1 VKDLNV
7 AVLVPCLNEQQTIGA
22 VVRGFKEALPEASIY
37 VWDNGSDD
45 DTRLLAV
52 QAGAEVHVVNQKGKG
67 SVVRRMFSA
76 INADIYVLVDGDDT
90 YDPGDAEKMIKL
102 LRDENLEMV
111 VGSRIGEVDR
121 FGHSFGNRLFN
132 RLYRSLFANQFTDIF
147 SGYRVFSRAFV
158 KSFPAVSNG
167 FEVETEMSVHA
178 SQLGL
183 PVCEV
188 DVSYRSRPP
197 GSKSKLRT
205 IPDGFNILW
214 AMFLLLKENK
224 PFLLFGFFSL
234 LSTVFSL
241 LLGIPVVVDFVET
254 GLVEKLPT
262 AVFAASLAI
271 FSLLGFS
278 VGLILEAVERSRL
291 ESKRLVYLQSP

>member
-1 VKDLNV
+1 MKDLNV